1 MKRSLVVVLLLGLLS
16 LAAAAGDMSS
26 KPMKGTWTGWV
37 SDVKCGA
44 AHGNNSAE
52 VKQHLDAGEKMAFV
66 NDKDKSV
73 IPVANPDALKGHE
86 GHHIKVKGTIEN
98 GQLTVQSASMLK
110 DQGMASGSGSDM
122 K

>member
-1 MKRSLVVVLLLGLLS
+1 MKKSLMLVLLLGLVS
-16 LAAAAGDMSS
+16 LGALAGDMSS

-37 SDVKCGA
+37 SDMKCGA
-44 AHGNNSAE
+44 AKHDAAC
-52 VKQHLDAGEKMAFV
+52 VKKCLDAGEKMAFV

-73 IPVANPDALKGHE
+73 IPVANPDSLKGHE
-86 GHHIKVKGTIEN
+86 GHHIKVKGTIDN

-110 DQGMASGSGSDM
+110 DQGMASGSSSDM